1 MSLACIRLRLRKL
14 RATGQ
19 RHISAAWR
27 KDYQMGII
35 LGLSLFIGVL
45 IGVLIS
51 ILFVTTAVIAAVKGA
66 KRRMHVWRVFLPVAI
81 VSMTL
86 LILGV
91 YHYPYNTGTPGS
103 NYSSLFG
110 HSFFVGLAYAA
121 IPGVSSVFAFLTTL
135 FCPRD
140 YSIVKGGA

>member
-1 MSLACIRLRLRKL
+1 
-14 RATGQ
+14 
-19 RHISAAWR
+19 
-27 KDYQMGII
+27 MGII
-35 LGLSLFIGVL
+35 LGFSLFIGVV

-51 ILFVTTAVIAAVKGA
+51 ILFGTAAVIAAVKGA

-91 YHYPYNTGTPGS
+91 YHYAYDTGAPGS
-103 NYSSLFG
+103 NYCSLFG
-110 HSFFVGLAYAA
+110 HFFLVGLAYAA
-121 IPGVSSVFAFLTTL
+121 IPGVASVLAFLATL

-140 YSIVKGGA
+140 YSIVEGGA